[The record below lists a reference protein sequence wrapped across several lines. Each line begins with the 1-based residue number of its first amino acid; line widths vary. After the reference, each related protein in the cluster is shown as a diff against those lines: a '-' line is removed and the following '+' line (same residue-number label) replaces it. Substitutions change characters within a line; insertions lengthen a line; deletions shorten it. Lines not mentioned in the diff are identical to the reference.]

1 MKKKT
6 ITLMVFFLLLCIGVV
21 LFHIFQPK
29 PALTVYSQGD
39 YIDPRVLQ
47 SFTRSTGIKVEYR
60 RIDTA
65 AGELR
70 PTDCD
75 LLLADVELLARMNE
89 CHLLITIDCNN
100 LSDRAQFSPAY
111 FSQTMD
117 QTGGCA
123 VPCLWTTMGL
133 LFDPTHTNTR
143 VTGWDA
149 LFDREFAGQ
158 VAMTS
163 RYRDAVTLA
172 LAADGRSIDSS
183 RPEDMVAADRLLDR
197 QCPVGYFDGTDLAP
211 VFRSNAAVLAPCY
224 AREAISL
231 MEEMPELTF
240 VIPSEGNWH
249 TMLAYAIPVR
259 STERTAAYAL
269 LDFLCQPSNLA
280 RNSIY
285 SGWST
290 PSSPAFS
297 LLDPKLQQNP
307 LLYPGGRHMT
317 GDLLP
322 ATKFRS
328 FQKGCRLNWPPEPV
342 S

>member
-1 MKKKT
+1 MK
-6 ITLMVFFLLLCIGVV
+6 
-21 LFHIFQPK
+21 
-29 PALTVYSQGD
+29 
-39 YIDPRVLQ
+39 Q
-47 SFTRSTGIKVEYR
+47 SLSYFGHR
-60 RIDTA
+60 TA
-65 AGELR
+65 I
-70 PTDCD
+70 
-75 LLLADVELLARMNE
+75 LARTWWNFPA
-89 CHLLITIDCNN
+89 TADCTSPNRCCG
-100 LSDRAQFSPAY
+100 LSY
-111 FSQTMD
+111 KT
-117 QTGGCA
+117 
-123 VPCLWTTMGL
+123 VL
-133 LFDPTHTNTR
+133 N
-143 VTGWDA
+143 
-149 LFDREFAGQ
+149 
-158 VAMTS
+158 
-163 RYRDAVTLA
+163 
-172 LAADGRSIDSS
+172 
-183 RPEDMVAADRLLDR
+183 R